1 MGLFGTPNIDRLQK
15 KGHISKLISLQTN
28 SDAHIVKKALAALKH
43 ILDNKELAEQ
53 RKKHMSAWE
62 YSRLIKKFDKLSRD
76 KQQQLSELRELLIEE
91 KKLRDESDQ
100 AIATERQELKKQFE
114 SVFKSTSG
122 TTDDFWVKLMNILGG
137 NKEIKYHLTLPGRY
151 SMSSFSGIII
161 SDDVLVYFE
170 LNLAPK
176 VVGIRFEETKSFS
189 VTGGINKYLKIE
201 GNDGAMI
208 KIAVDETD
216 AYFIEIITFIECRVT
231 KTGKHDKTISENSDA
246 VSEQLQEIEDKL
258 KDPVA
263 WNLQNGDKKTRNNA
277 ALSLLNAKRADAAE
291 LILTQILKENPEV
304 KSNSF
309 LATSDKQD
317 LLMTL
322 AMNFK
327 KLEKNE
333 KTLEAYINVLSSN
346 DASVIGHALIALEKL
361 ANPKAIE
368 PLESLTQKGVVG
380 LKAGVI
386 EKSIKRIKKKN
397 GIPN

>member
-122 TTDDFWVKLMNILGG
+122 TTDDLWVKLMNILGG

-368 PLESLTQKGVVG
+368 PLESLTKKGVVG